1 MPVMFSR
8 MIRTMSSTHC
18 CTFSYRG
25 MPFQDTNTT
34 SPIMMGARMHRTDAS
49 PTSMVSVIA
58 MPPISRIGA
67 RTPMAWKLRMK
78 FCTL

>member
-1 MPVMFSR
+1 MFSR
-8 MIRTMSSTHC
+8 MIRTMASTLS

-25 MPFQDTNTT
+25 MPFQDTHTT
-34 SPIMMGARMHRTDAS
+34 SPTMIGARMHRTEAS